1 MKDRQLLEELV
12 GESCSDGRYCFLK
25 ELMLNNGLGDYMV
38 LQLKMMEKYQYITN
52 TKNSSNLDLN
62 EASMRFIERG
72 YAAKYAELY
81 KEEKNRHKDSMAREL
96 FK

>member
-12 GESCSDGRYCFLK
+12 GESCSSGKYCFLK

-38 LQLKMMEKYQYITN
+38 LQLKMIEKYQYITN
-52 TKNSSNLDLN
+52 TKNSTNIDLN
-62 EASMRFIERG
+62 QASMRFIERG
-72 YAAKYAELY
+72 YASKYANLY
-81 KEEKNRHKDSMAREL
+81 KNELLRHKDSMAKEL